1 MFDLNKEIEEVKL
14 DYYIMKQAPN
24 GVIELA
30 LSDIV
35 EILGVSKSKAQRLIE
50 KFIRLG
56 ILTIEKKSTSR
67 NTKTVYRYMQNTD
80 IDINVDTNKCIYT
93 NVCIDNDNTKIDT
106 NNDTIVSIYEN
117 YVSKTD
123 KFKYNDFM
131 RESLSKYQDRIDVEL
146 FEYLLDQIANRTG
159 VISKEKYL
167 LTTLNNIMRDNVR
180 NIEDYYESTEKHKKE
195 VKKQEHIKK
204 WGFGPGPEYEMDWEE
219 LAKKSANRQ

>member
-93 NVCIDNDNTKIDT
+93 NSTST
-106 NNDTIVSIYEN
+106 TIRF
-117 YVSKTD
+117 T
-123 KFKYNDFM
+123 
-131 RESLSKYQDRIDVEL
+131 SLS
-146 FEYLLDQIANRTG
+146 
-159 VISKEKYL
+159 
-167 LTTLNNIMRDNVR
+167 
-180 NIEDYYESTEKHKKE
+180 
-195 VKKQEHIKK
+195 
-204 WGFGPGPEYEMDWEE
+204 
-219 LAKKSANRQ
+219 